1 MLWSLAA
8 HSAASSAQRRQFRS
22 GEQLGDTW
30 GATGRGG
37 RPDPR
42 IAAAAVGV
50 VSGCVQSSNADP
62 WLTREANRGGSGG
75 DVCALDDPLELLFA
89 SFGEG
94 ATCSFRGLSGGGL
107 LGSRKGTKAT
117 AGSGSVWGWS
127 SHISVSCA
135 WVDIARY
142 DEGRAAAAE

>member
-1 MLWSLAA
+1 MRVNRWVSTRMRWSLAA

-22 GEQLGDTW
+22 GEQLGETC

-62 WLTREANRGGSGG
+62 WLTRAANRGGSGG
-75 DVCALDDPLELLFA
+75 DVCALDDPLELLLFA

-94 ATCSFRGLSGGGL
+94 AGCNFRGLSGGGL

-117 AGSGSVWGWS
+117 AGSGSVWG
-127 SHISVSCA
+127 
-135 WVDIARY
+135 
-142 DEGRAAAAE
+142 

>member
-1 MLWSLAA
+1 MFWSLAA
-8 HSAASSAQRRQFRS
+8 HYAASSAQRRQFRS
-22 GEQLGDTW
+22 GEQLGETC

-62 WLTREANRGGSGG
+62 WLTRAANRGGSGG
-75 DVCALDDPLELLFA
+75 DVCALDDPLELLFG
-89 SFGEG
+89 SSGEG
-94 ATCSFRGLSGGGL
+94 AGCNFRGLSGGGL

-117 AGSGSVWGWS
+117 AGSGSVWGRS

-142 DEGRAAAAE
+142 DEGRAAAA